1 MEPPRTNKP
10 QKPSWKL
17 RHQTTIED
25 RNRHYDFDD
34 APVQWRSERSSVDR
48 QYLSTS
54 TELQLRD
61 ACALL
66 SQRIKY
72 PDQWKDFD
80 CSTAAAENDQRTSS
94 HYVDMKSPSFAAPRH
109 ITPGPGDEHINQ
121 EQNMFSS
128 KNERRDVYGK
138 DKYDS
143 GIGMEFD
150 GDGEDGSDH
159 AVEQST
165 PPETGDM
172 NEPSLSELRAQIHHF
187 GEARRETII
196 WDEPTTSHTNQHIPP
211 AGPAPIK
218 PKEIPPSAS
227 SSSTT
232 TAAKRQSTQTD
243 IDPTTAPLHHT
254 EPLTSTSTA
263 SAAIIDTN
271 GLERVLTIDEE
282 TQRRINLEQAVMEK
296 MSGGGGV
303 IAPAPNTDK
312 DAALRSNPPTRMA
325 TANGVV
331 DVGDGRRA
339 SKGEL
344 GARWGMREG
353 HQTKYALVKRLSK
366 LGFGRKKTAAGGS
379 NGMGGG
385 DGAVC

>member
-1 MEPPRTNKP
+1 MKRRFYSNLVNI
-10 QKPSWKL
+10 KPSWKL
-17 RHQTTIED
+17 RHRQTTVED
-25 RNRHYDFDD
+25 RSRHYDFDD
-34 APVQWRSERSSVDR
+34 ASVQWRSERSSVDR

-80 CSTAAAENDQRTSS
+80 CSTAAAEYDQRTSS
-94 HYVDMKSPSFAAPRH
+94 HYVDIKSPSFAVPKH
-109 ITPGPGDEHINQ
+109 ITPGPRDEHINE

-128 KNERRDVYGK
+128 KSERRDVYRK

-143 GIGMEFD
+143 GIGMEFE
-150 GDGEDGSDH
+150 EDASDH
-159 AVEQST
+159 AFDGLEQST
-165 PPETGDM
+165 ALEAGDM
-172 NEPSLSELRAQIHHF
+172 DGPSLSELSELRAQIHHF

-196 WDEPTTSHTNQHIPP
+196 GDEPTTSHANQHIPP
-211 AGPAPIK
+211 TSTK
-218 PKEIPPSAS
+218 PRESPPPAS

-232 TAAKRQSTQTD
+232 TTAQRQSTQAD
-243 IDPTTAPLHHT
+243 IDPLCHT

-263 SAAIIDTN
+263 GASIIDTN

-282 TQRRINLEQAVMEK
+282 AQRRMALEQAVMEK

-325 TANGVV
+325 TANGGI
-331 DVGDGRRA
+331 DGDDGRRA

-344 GARWGMREG
+344 EAKWGMREG
-353 HQTKYALVKRLSK
+353 HQTGYALVKRLSK
-366 LGFGRKKTAAGGS
+366 LGFGRKKAVASGS
-379 NGMGGG
+379 NGMGDG
-385 DGAVC
+385 DGAVVC